1 MQIHVPGS
9 ASVGKI
15 RYHVD
20 PLPRSA
26 SGQGLTFTGRIV
38 GAEEAVKLG
47 VVADPVAE
55 ALALAKEIAKK
66 SPQAIR
72 PIKKLVNAA
81 PSLDV
86 RAAFALE
93 TDEQLLLLGSPN
105 QMEAAMAVMQTREP
119 SFEDPTS

>member
-1 MQIHVPGS
+1 
-9 ASVGKI
+9 VG
-15 RYHVD
+15 
-20 PLPRSA
+20 P
-26 SGQGLTFTGRIV
+26 
-38 GAEEAVKLG
+38 EEAVKLG
-47 VVADPVAE
+47 LGTRAVADPVAE

-72 PIKKLVNAA
+72 AIKKLFNAA

-105 QMEAAMAVMQTREP
+105 QMEAAMAVMQKREP
-119 SFEDPTS
+119 SFEDPSS